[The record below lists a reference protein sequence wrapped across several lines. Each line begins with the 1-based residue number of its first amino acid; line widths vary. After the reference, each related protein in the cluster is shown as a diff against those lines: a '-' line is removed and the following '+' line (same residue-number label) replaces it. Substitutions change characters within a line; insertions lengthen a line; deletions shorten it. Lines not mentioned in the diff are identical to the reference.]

1 MENLNYPLTLKF
13 KFGVINPQF
22 SVVDEVGK
30 PLAYAK
36 QKAFKLKEDISVFK
50 TESQTDLLYKISA
63 DRWLDYNASY
73 SFTDSSGK
81 ECGRLVR
88 KGARSIWKAEY
99 ELYDEA
105 GKQDLLIQEDNPW
118 VRVADQFLGEIP
130 ILGMLTGYL
139 FNPSFNVTRP
149 DGTQV
154 ATLHKK
160 PDLISRT
167 FQLEKNA
174 GFEEG
179 EEVRLVLGV
188 MMMVF
193 LERSRG

>member
-1 MENLNYPLTLKF
+1 MENLSYPLTIKF
-13 KFGVINPQF
+13 KFGVFNPQF
-22 SVVDEVGK
+22 SVIDMEGR
-30 PLAYAK
+30 PIAYVK

-50 TESQTDLLYKISA
+50 TESQTDLLFKISA

-73 SFTDSSGK
+73 SFTDDNGK

-99 ELYDEA
+99 ELHDED

-118 VRVADQFLGEIP
+118 VRVADHFLGEIP
-130 ILGMLTGYL
+130 ILGMLTGYF
-139 FNPSFNVTRP
+139 FNPSFNITRP

-154 ATLHKK
+154 ATFYKK
-160 PDLISRT
+160 PDLISRV
-167 FQLEKNA
+167 FDLEKNA

-179 EEVRLVLGV
+179 EETRLVLGV

-193 LERSRG
+193 MERSRG

>member
-1 MENLNYPLTLKF
+1 MNNLNYPLTLKF
-13 KFGVINPQF
+13 KLAVINPQF
-22 SVVDEVGK
+22 SVVDMGGR
-30 PLAYAK
+30 PIAYVK

-50 TESQTDLLYKISA
+50 TETQTDLLYKIKA

-73 SFTDSSGK
+73 SFTDDNGK

-88 KGARSIWKAEY
+88 KGSRSIWKAEY

-118 VRVADQFLGEIP
+118 VRVADHFLGEIP
-130 ILGMLTGYL
+130 ILGALTGYL
-139 FNPSFNVTRP
+139 FNPTYNVTRP

-154 ATLHKK
+154 ATFKKK
-160 PDLISRT
+160 PDLISRA
-167 FQLEKNA
+167 FELDKNA

-179 EEVRLVLGV
+179 EETRLVLGV

-193 LERSRG
+193 LERARG